1 MTKSAYI
8 GLFSLLVLM
17 GAISLVLP
25 AVVSSFWN
33 DGSPPL
39 DSEQPDLNTTT
50 ILTDG
55 KTGRAPVREPAAGTE
70 GWTPGDTSSSRP
82 VITPPYATRASSSV
96 ADVMES
102 IDPRETASSMA
113 AAHPVRHTVVS
124 GDTYCKLSEKYYGAQ
139 KYWVRI
145 RDANPGKNPRNLR
158 SGDVVTIPPAPN
170 DATAV
175 ASRSLPQTRD
185 DERARNPLSGYKTH
199 RVKSGEGFIKI
210 AQEQLGD
217 AGKWRGLYQLNRRLG
232 LVEHEGDLKRNQVI
246 ALCKLSG
253 E

>member
-50 ILTDG
+50 VLTNG
-55 KTGRAPVREPAAGTE
+55 KTGRASVREPAAGTG
-70 GWTPGDTSSSRP
+70 GWTPGGPSLSRP
-82 VITPPYATRASSSV
+82 VITPYRDSSTV

-102 IDPRETASSMA
+102 IAPRETASSVA
-113 AAHPVRHTVVS
+113 SAHPVRHTVVS
-124 GDTYCKLSEKYYGAQ
+124 GDTYCKLSEKYYGTQ

-145 RDANPGKNPRNLR
+145 RDANPGKDPRSLR

-170 DATAV
+170 DAPAV

-199 RVKSGEGFIKI
+199 RVKGGEGFIKI

>member
-50 ILTDG
+50 VLTNG
-55 KTGRAPVREPAAGTE
+55 KTGRASVREPAAGTG
-70 GWTPGDTSSSRP
+70 GWTPGGPSLSRP
-82 VITPPYATRASSSV
+82 VITPYRDSSTV

-102 IDPRETASSMA
+102 IAPRETASSVA
-113 AAHPVRHTVVS
+113 SAHPVRHTVVS
-124 GDTYCKLSEKYYGAQ
+124 GDTYCKLSEKYYGTQ
-139 KYWVRI
+139 KYWARI
-145 RDANPGKNPRNLR
+145 RDANPGKDPRSLR

-170 DATAV
+170 DAPAV

-199 RVKSGEGFIKI
+199 RVKGGEGFIKI

>member
-55 KTGRAPVREPAAGTE
+55 KPGRVPVREPVAGTG
-70 GWTPGDTSSSRP
+70 GWTPGDTSSRP
-82 VITPPYATRASSSV
+82 VITPNRDSSSV

-102 IDPRETASSMA
+102 IASRETASSVA
-113 AAHPVRHTVVS
+113 AAYPVRHTVVS
-124 GDTYCKLSEKYYGAQ
+124 GDTYSELSEKYYGTQ

-145 RDANPGKNPRNLR
+145 RDANPGKDPRNLR
-158 SGDVVTIPPAPN
+158 PGDVVTIPPTPN
-170 DATAV
+170 DAPAV
-175 ASRSLPQTRD
+175 ISHSLPQIRD
-185 DERARNPLSGYKTH
+185 DERARNPLSGYKTY
-199 RVKSGEGFIKI
+199 RVKSREGFIKI

>member
-1 MTKSAYI
+1 MTKNAYI

-50 ILTDG
+50 IP
-55 KTGRAPVREPAAGTE
+55 TGDKPGAGTG
-70 GWTPGDTSSSRP
+70 GWTPGDTSSRP
-82 VITPPYATRASSSV
+82 VITPYGDSSSV
-96 ADVMES
+96 ADIMES
-102 IDPRETASSMA
+102 IDPRETASSVA
-113 AAHPVRHTVVS
+113 AAYPVHHKVVS
-124 GDTYCKLSEKYYGAQ
+124 NDTYCKLSEKYYGTQ

-145 RDANPGKNPRNLR
+145 RDANPGKDPMNLR
-158 SGDVVTIPPAPN
+158 PGDVVTIPPAPN
-170 DATAV
+170 DAPAV

-185 DERARNPLSGYKTH
+185 DERALNPLSGYKTY
-199 RVKSGEGFIKI
+199 RVKSRDGFIKI

-217 AGKWRGLYQLNRRLG
+217 SGKWRGLYQLNRRLG

-246 ALCKLSG
+246 ALYKLSG

>member
-50 ILTDG
+50 VLTNG
-55 KTGRAPVREPAAGTE
+55 KTGRASVREPTAGTG
-70 GWTPGDTSSSRP
+70 GWTPGGPSLSRP
-82 VITPPYATRASSSV
+82 VITPYRDSSTV

-102 IDPRETASSMA
+102 IAPRETASSVA
-113 AAHPVRHTVVS
+113 SAHPVRHTVVS
-124 GDTYCKLSEKYYGAQ
+124 GDTYCKLSEKYYGTQ

-145 RDANPGKNPRNLR
+145 RDANPGKDPRSLR

-170 DATAV
+170 DAPAV

-199 RVKSGEGFIKI
+199 RVKGGEGFIKI